1 MKRFLIRLLIF
12 LVIAAGAA
20 WLLYPTISNQLSAG
34 RNDRVMEAYRK
45 AVHALEPE
53 AMQKMLDDAAAWN
66 AELQKEGIPDV
77 FSGGGR
83 KTGAGYQELLN
94 VSGGVIGELEIP
106 GIHVKLPVYHGGSS
120 AADRLIHVAGTDLPA
135 DRDGTH
141 TVLAGPG
148 IRKAG
153 GILGNLQLTDAR
165 MLEDLE
171 QATQNDLIFLRV
183 LNRTMIFRVTDVKM
197 LSPEGL
203 AGADLSGEEGEQL
216 LTVMTERH
224 GRRLLVQGKRIPAAE
239 AKEAEKAA
247 PVEPAAAIPAPA
259 GTRAAAAKEAVK
271 AAPDLAPALKEAPRQ
286 AVRAVPAVEPYQV
299 AGTPQTGVP
308 AVHPEVIP
316 VPDHPH
322 RLTLPQET
330 AGQVTAGLPPAI
342 QRILLQTPPRM
353 GTKRQ

>member
-153 GILGNLQLTDAR
+153 GILGDLQLTDAR

-203 AGADLSGEEGEQL
+203 AGVDLSGEEGEQL

-239 AKEAEKAA
+239 AKDKLAAMDRADTPADVINILALGIPVLLVGFVILYIIEKIKKRRYRL
-247 PVEPAAAIPAPA
+247 PTEM
-259 GTRAAAAKEAVK
+259 RK
-271 AAPDLAPALKEAPRQ
+271 PRK
-286 AVRAVPAVEPYQV
+286 REMPEELED
-299 AGTPQTGVP
+299 GDETEKTD
-308 AVHPEVIP
+308 HPEG
-316 VPDHPH
+316 DGGD
-322 RLTLPQET
+322 EE
-330 AGQVTAGLPPAI
+330 
-342 QRILLQTPPRM
+342 
-353 GTKRQ
+353 KK

>member
-12 LVIAAGAA
+12 LAIAAGAA
-20 WLLYPTISNQLSAG
+20 WLLYPTVSNQLSAG

-153 GILGNLQLTDAR
+153 GILGDLQLTDAR

-239 AKEAEKAA
+239 AKDKLAAMDRADTPADVINILALGIPVLLLGFVILYIIEKIKKRRYRL
-247 PVEPAAAIPAPA
+247 PTEM
-259 GTRAAAAKEAVK
+259 RK
-271 AAPDLAPALKEAPRQ
+271 PRK
-286 AVRAVPAVEPYQV
+286 REMPEELED
-299 AGTPQTGVP
+299 GDETEKTD
-308 AVHPEVIP
+308 HPEG
-316 VPDHPH
+316 DGGD
-322 RLTLPQET
+322 EE
-330 AGQVTAGLPPAI
+330 
-342 QRILLQTPPRM
+342 
-353 GTKRQ
+353 KK

>member
-106 GIHVKLPVYHGGSS
+106 GIHVKLPIYHGGSS

-183 LNRTMIFRVTDVKM
+183 LNRTMIFRVTEVKM

-203 AGADLSGEEGEQL
+203 AVADLSGEEGEQL

-239 AKEAEKAA
+239 AKDKLAAMDRADTPADVINILALGIPVLLVGFVILYIIEKIKKRRYRL
-247 PVEPAAAIPAPA
+247 PTEM
-259 GTRAAAAKEAVK
+259 RK
-271 AAPDLAPALKEAPRQ
+271 PRK
-286 AVRAVPAVEPYQV
+286 REMPEELED
-299 AGTPQTGVP
+299 GDETERTD
-308 AVHPEVIP
+308 HPEG
-316 VPDHPH
+316 DGGD
-322 RLTLPQET
+322 EE
-330 AGQVTAGLPPAI
+330 
-342 QRILLQTPPRM
+342 
-353 GTKRQ
+353 KK